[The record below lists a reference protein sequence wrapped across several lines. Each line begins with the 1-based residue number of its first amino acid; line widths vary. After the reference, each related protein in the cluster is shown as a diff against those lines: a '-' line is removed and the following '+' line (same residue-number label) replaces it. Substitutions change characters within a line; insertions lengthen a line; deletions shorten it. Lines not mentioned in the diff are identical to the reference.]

1 MANDTPVP
9 TLAAWLDEW
18 MILQRTRL
26 EPATWRSYDDMSRI
40 YLRPALGDLRLDELT
55 VRGIEAHY
63 VTMLASGGRR
73 GRGLSRRTIGYT
85 HAVLHKALADAVRL
99 KVIGANVADRVTLP
113 RVDGRDS
120 APERLHVWDADQVQT
135 FLELTRDDP
144 HADLWR
150 VAVGTGMRRGE
161 LLGLRFVDIDMTVPQ
176 LQVAAALTLDQ
187 HGRPILK
194 RPKTNRTRTLHLD
207 ADTAYVLARQRDRG
221 SPLGTVF
228 TRTDGTPWHPAYITD
243 RWRTLVR
250 TLPLPTIRLHDLRH
264 THATLL
270 LAAGVP
276 VKVVSERLGHTTIWM
291 TLDVYAHVLPA
302 QDRNAAEAIGTIL
315 RPAA

>member
-1 MANDTPVP
+1 MNDSTPVP
-9 TLAAWLDEW
+9 TLDAWLDEW
-18 MILQRTRL
+18 LTLQRTRL
-26 EPATWRSYDDMSRI
+26 EPATWRSYDDMARI
-40 YLRPALGDLRLDELT
+40 YLLPVLGPVPLDELT
-55 VRGIEAHY
+55 VRQIEAHY
-63 VTMLASGGRR
+63 VQMLTCGGLR
-73 GRGLSRRTIGYT
+73 GAGLSRRTISYA

-99 KVIGANVADRVTLP
+99 EVIDANVADRVTLP

-120 APERLHVWDADQVQT
+120 APERLHVWDGDQVHT
-135 FLELTRDDP
+135 FLELTATDP
-144 HADLWR
+144 LAGLWR
-150 VAVGTGMRRGE
+150 VALGTGMRRGE
-161 LLGLRFVDIDMTVPQ
+161 LLGLRFADIDMTVPQ

-187 HGRPILK
+187 HGRPTLK

-207 ADTAYVLARQRDRG
+207 VDTAYVLARQPDHG

-228 TRTDGTPWHPAYITD
+228 TRPDGTPWHPAYITD
-243 RWRTLVR
+243 RWRQLVR

-276 VKVVSERLGHTTIWM
+276 VKVVSERLGHTTISM

-302 QDRNAAEAIGTIL
+302 MDRDAAAAIGTIL